1 MAVHPLMALV
11 TVRVNV
17 PPTVAVGCATIV
29 EFNPVAGLQEYDL
42 FDTDAVPIV
51 VIGKVQLIV
60 LSRPA
65 SAVGAV
71 LSELTIT

>member
-1 MAVHPLMALV
+1 MDCAAV
-11 TVRVNV
+11 
-17 PPTVAVGCATIV
+17 V

-51 VIGKVQLIV
+51 VIGVVQLIV

-71 LSELTIT
+71 LSAVTTT

>member
-1 MAVHPLMALV
+1 M
-11 TVRVNV
+11 
-17 PPTVAVGCATIV
+17 GCAAVV

-51 VIGKVQLIV
+51 EIGVVQLIV

-65 SAVGAV
+65 SAMGVVRSAI
-71 LSELTIT
+71 TIT